1 MAARKNQV
9 QSLLTWITVLLV
21 FINLVPIG
29 WMVYCSFKDN
39 EEILSGA
46 ISPGRR
52 HHDVIFVDSLGQNI
66 LVGTQDGGFGV
77 LDQELRVV
85 KHKQFGTFATR
96 FVRQGD
102 TLWVLSSNRG
112 LASYALPGLE
122 DLSKYSAHD
131 MAASLGEKWK
141 TLWVNDVAAS
151 SLAFAA
157 GRLYF
162 SYTTPGFPGVVA
174 LEPAKGSMQWVSG
187 LETQVTGGLRQMTAI
202 NAHTLALLGA
212 NGYRRFDAATGTVTK
227 VMPAPSV
234 LTADA
239 SRFAELGG
247 AQVAFAAGKR
257 ALVYDVAG
265 DTTTCVLDQEAG
277 LGTSVVSALHYQD
290 ASPGQSGQLWV
301 GNSQSLHAVK
311 WGEPQGPDSTSGC
324 AVVQSHLAR
333 FAGSSMDP
341 GAMDAKDAADED
353 VTGADITSMQVLS
366 NGALVVG
373 GVKGKVAKLDAQGA
387 TVAHADLPKPPIY
400 FKWRNFVDLWRNIN
414 FGLYLYNS
422 FIICGTVMVVAMVLA
437 SLGGYALARYE
448 FPGKNTFGYS
458 VLATQ
463 MIPGIMLLLP
473 IYLMYVQVAKST
485 GLVVKGTYG
494 GLIITYAAYFVPFS
508 IWILRGFF
516 ASIPKELEEAALIDG
531 CGPFRA
537 FFQIILPS
545 AMPGIIATGV
555 YVFLSAWDEL
565 MFAWVLTSESTYTI
579 PVGIRLFVGNFQ
591 NRYDLMMAAATVST
605 LPVMLLFFLM
615 QRHIVSGLT
624 AGAVKD

>member
-1 MAARKNQV
+1 MAMRKNQIN
-9 QSLLTWITVLLV
+9 SLLTWITVLLV

-52 HHDVIFVDSLGQNI
+52 HHDVIFVDTLQQNI

-77 LDQELRVV
+77 LDQALQVV
-85 KHKQFGTFATR
+85 KHEQFGTFATR
-96 FVRQGD
+96 FLRQSD

-112 LASYALPGLE
+112 LSSYTLPGLKK
-122 DLSKYSAHD
+122 LSAYSAHD
-131 MAASLGEKWK
+131 MAAGLGEKWK

-157 GRLYF
+157 GRLHF
-162 SYTTPGFPGVVA
+162 SYTTPGFQGVA
-174 LEPAKGSMQWVSG
+174 SLEPGTGKMQWVSG
-187 LETQVTGGLRQMTAI
+187 LETEVTGGLRQMASI
-202 NAHTLALLGA
+202 DANTLGLLGSQ
-212 NGYRRFDAATGTVTK
+212 GYRRFNAASGTLVK
-227 VMPAPSV
+227 VLPAPAV
-234 LTADA
+234 LTSDA
-239 SRFAELGG
+239 SRFVEMGKNEKG
-247 AQVAFAAGKR
+247 VDEVAFAVGKR
-257 ALVYDVAG
+257 VFIYDLAG
-265 DTTTCVLDQEAG
+265 DTTTCVLDQETG
-277 LGTSVVSALHYQD
+277 LGTSVVSALDY
-290 ASPGQSGQLWV
+290 AGGLWV
-301 GNSQSLHAVK
+301 GNSQSLHTVTR
-311 WGEPQGPDSTSGC
+311 GDSLTGC
-324 AVVQSHLAR
+324 AVAKSHLAQ
-333 FAGSSMDP
+333 FEGQVGSVAG
-341 GAMDAKDAADED
+341 ADAEDKSNQGGD
-353 VTGADITSMQVLS
+353 VTGADITALKVLAS
-366 NGALVVG
+366 GAQIVG
-373 GVKGKVAKLDAQGA
+373 GVKGKVAKLDVQGK
-387 TVAHADLPKPPIY
+387 TVAFADLPKPPIY

-422 FIICGTVMVVAMVLA
+422 FIICGTVMVVAMILA

-485 GLVVKGTYG
+485 GLVIKGTYG